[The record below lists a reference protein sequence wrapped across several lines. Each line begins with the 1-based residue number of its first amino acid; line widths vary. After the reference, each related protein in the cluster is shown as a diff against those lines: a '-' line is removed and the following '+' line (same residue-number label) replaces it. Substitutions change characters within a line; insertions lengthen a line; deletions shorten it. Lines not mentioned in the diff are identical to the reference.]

1 MPKGSPR
8 QMGGRP
14 YFVAG
19 YKFFMLVS
27 WLYRAFCRMQCS
39 MQSWLGLAQA

>member
-14 YFVAG
+14 YFAAG
-19 YKFFMLVS
+19 YKFFMLFFMV
-27 WLYRAFCRMQCS
+27 LTRLFPECGAARID
-39 MQSWLGLAQA
+39 G